1 MLLIHSKYGGFLHN
15 MFVMCVVEGLHIKK
29 RRGRKSKAMSMLQ
42 RRGTVL
48 KSVTSPSATS
58 FVMSNSN
65 VIVDGADQGVICSTQ
80 STNHQQ
86 VTTSVDKKQRRNMLL
101 MKAKAD
107 KARKRAEVC
116 NVFLWV
122 TKIYSLCILTI

>member
-1 MLLIHSKYGGFLHN
+1 MLLIHTKYGGFLYKIYC

-48 KSVTSPSATS
+48 KGVTSPSATS

-65 VIVDGADQGVICSTQ
+65 VIVGGADKGVICSTQ
-80 STNHQQ
+80 STDNQQ
-86 VTTSVDKKQRRNMLL
+86 ATTSMDKKQRRNMLL

-116 NVFLWV
+116 NV
-122 TKIYSLCILTI
+122 IMCHSNQ